1 MKPSPANPPPA
12 VAQPAIPSP
21 GRRPVILAL
30 VFLLL
35 GFALAGFWFKYGK
48 TTMGGLAAG
57 QGGAGLSGQTREQLR
72 QLPAPVEI
80 RFYSILPPGSAPES
94 LQTFSRRVD
103 GLLSEFQSAGG
114 DKIRVVRNLST
125 GGANAD
131 AAAVDG
137 IRPFNL
143 EKGDAC
149 FLGIAVVSGGQKESL
164 PQLQPEWEPALEFD
178 IVRAILRVTATPATL
193 VAKASVPVPPE
204 VTNDV
209 VRLIPD
215 FKNTSLDDGTRILR
229 EAAWKEF
236 TDAGIE
242 GENQIKAA
250 QQKLSEAQSGG
261 SEAEQQAAMKQL
273 QQAQL
278 EQAEKYKQIAAR
290 LQARLGVFEQLK
302 AAGASTGAP

>member
-1 MKPSPANPPPA
+1 MKPSPANTPSTVERQTA
-12 VAQPAIPSP
+12 SP

-72 QLPAPVEI
+72 QLPSPVEI
-80 RFYSILPPGSAPES
+80 RFYSILPAGSAPES

-103 GLLSEFQSAGG
+103 QLLSEFQSAGG
-114 DKIRVVRNLST
+114 DKIRVARNVST

-131 AAAVDG
+131 AAAADG

-149 FLGIAVVSGGQKESL
+149 FLGLAVVGGGQKESL

-178 IVRAILRVTATPATL
+178 LARAILRVTAMPAVL
-193 VAKASVPVPPE
+193 AAKATAPVPPE
-204 VTNDV
+204 VTNEV

-215 FKNTSLDDGTRILR
+215 FKITSLDDGTRILR

-236 TDAGIE
+236 TDAGVE

-261 SEAEQQAAMKQL
+261 TEAEQQAAMKHL
-273 QQAQL
+273 QQVQL

-290 LQARLGVFEQLK
+290 LQTRLTVFEQLK
-302 AAGASTGAP
+302 ATGPSAGAP